1 MQVFMYT
8 CPGGRYWCVLYVEV
22 LKMQVCP
29 AGVDGCKWHKEV
41 RWLICMRTK
50 VHTCVTYVHMV
61 GAVCTSAVYKYMS
74 V

>member
-1 MQVFMYT
+1 
-8 CPGGRYWCVLYVEV
+8 
-22 LKMQVCP
+22 MQVCP